1 MTEVT
6 ILLLAMLFAFTM
18 IVIIYRVEI
27 KKRQINK
34 KKVVDKEK
42 VRQEL
47 TVLKNTVAYL
57 DRQVILGNI
66 TREQYQQ
73 EMAVVDFKVKE
84 LEKELLY
91 GYAKEWS
98 NG

>member
-1 MTEVT
+1 MKVAVL
-6 ILLLAMLFAFTM
+6 IIAMMLAFTT

-47 TVLKNTVAYL
+47 TVLKNTIAYL

-66 TREQYQQ
+66 TKEQRQQ
-73 EMAVVDFKVKE
+73 EMAVVEFKVKE
-84 LEKELLY
+84 LEKELLH
-91 GYAKEWS
+91 GYAKEP
-98 NG
+98 NNN

>member
-1 MTEVT
+1 MKVAVL
-6 ILLLAMLFAFTM
+6 IIAMMLAFTT

-34 KKVVDKEK
+34 KNVVDKEK
-42 VRQEL
+42 VTQEL
-47 TVLKNTVAYL
+47 IVLKNTIAYL

-66 TREQYQQ
+66 TREQYQK

-84 LEKELLY
+84 LEKELLH
-91 GYAKEWS
+91 GYAKE
-98 NG
+98 

>member
-1 MTEVT
+1 MKVAVL
-6 ILLLAMLFAFTM
+6 IIAMMLAFTT

-66 TREQYQQ
+66 TKEQHQK

-84 LEKELLY
+84 LEKELLH
-91 GYAKEWS
+91 GYAKE
-98 NG
+98 

>member
-6 ILLLAMLFAFTM
+6 ILLLAMLFAFTT

-47 TVLKNTVAYL
+47 TVLKNTIAYL

-66 TREQYQQ
+66 TKEQYQQ
-73 EMAVVDFKVKE
+73 EMAAVEFKVKE
-84 LEKELLY
+84 LEKELLH
-91 GYAKEWS
+91 GYAKE
-98 NG
+98 

>member
-6 ILLLAMLFAFTM
+6 ILLLAMLFAFTT

-34 KKVVDKEK
+34 KNVVDKEK
-42 VRQEL
+42 VTQEL

-84 LEKELLY
+84 LEKELLH
-91 GYAKEWS
+91 GYAKE
-98 NG
+98 

>member
-6 ILLLAMLFAFTM
+6 ILLLAMLFAFTT

-34 KKVVDKEK
+34 KNVVDKEK
-42 VRQEL
+42 VTQEL

-66 TREQYQQ
+66 TKEQYQQ
-73 EMAVVDFKVKE
+73 EMAVVEFKVKE
-84 LEKELLY
+84 LEKELLH
-91 GYAKEWS
+91 GYTKEPS
-98 NG
+98 NN

>member
-1 MTEVT
+1 MKAAVL
-6 ILLLAMLFAFTM
+6 IIAMMLAFTT

-47 TVLKNTVAYL
+47 TVLKNTIAYL

-66 TREQYQQ
+66 TKEQHQK

-91 GYAKEWS
+91 GYTKEPN

>member
-1 MTEVT
+1 MKVAVL
-6 ILLLAMLFAFTM
+6 IIAMMLAFTT

-47 TVLKNTVAYL
+47 TVLKNTIAYL
-57 DRQVILGNI
+57 DIQVILGNI
-66 TREQYQQ
+66 TKEQYQQ

-84 LEKELLY
+84 LEKELLH
-91 GYAKEWS
+91 GYTKEPS

>member
-6 ILLLAMLFAFTM
+6 ILLLAMLFAFTT
-18 IVIIYRVEI
+18 IVIIYRVEYQKRKVNP
-27 KKRQINK
+27 KKF
-34 KKVVDKEK
+34 DKEK
-42 VRQEL
+42 ARQEL
-47 TVLKNTVAYL
+47 VVLKNTVAYL

-84 LEKELLY
+84 LEKELLH

>member
-1 MTEVT
+1 MTDVT
-6 ILLLAMLFAFTM
+6 IFLLAMLFAFTT

-34 KKVVDKEK
+34 KNVVDKEK

-47 TVLKNTVAYL
+47 TVLKNTIAYL

-66 TREQYQQ
+66 TKEQYQQ

-91 GYAKEWS
+91 GYTKEPS
-98 NG
+98 SK

>member
-6 ILLLAMLFAFTM
+6 ILLLAMLFAFTT

-66 TREQYQQ
+66 TKEQRQQ

-84 LEKELLY
+84 LEKELLH
-91 GYAKEWS
+91 GYAKEPS
-98 NG
+98 SK

>member
-1 MTEVT
+1 MKVAVL
-6 ILLLAMLFAFTM
+6 IIAMMLAFTT

-66 TREQYQQ
+66 TREQYHQ
-73 EMAVVDFKVKE
+73 EMAVVDFKAKE
-84 LEKELLY
+84 LEKELLH
-91 GYAKEWS
+91 GYAKEPN

>member
-1 MTEVT
+1 MKVAVL
-6 ILLLAMLFAFTM
+6 IIAMMLAFTS

-47 TVLKNTVAYL
+47 TVLKNTIAYL

-66 TREQYQQ
+66 TKEQRQQ
-73 EMAVVDFKVKE
+73 EMAVVEFKVKE
-84 LEKELLY
+84 LEKELLH
-91 GYAKEWS
+91 GYAKEP
-98 NG
+98 NNN

>member
-1 MTEVT
+1 MKVAVL
-6 ILLLAMLFAFTM
+6 IIAMMLEFTT

-47 TVLKNTVAYL
+47 TVLKNTIAYL

-66 TREQYQQ
+66 TKEQYHQ

-91 GYAKEWS
+91 GYTKEPS
-98 NG
+98 NN

>member
-6 ILLLAMLFAFTM
+6 ILLLAMLFAFTT

-34 KKVVDKEK
+34 KNVVDKEK
-42 VRQEL
+42 ARQEL
-47 TVLKNTVAYL
+47 SVLKNTIAYL

-66 TREQYQQ
+66 TKEQYQQ

-84 LEKELLY
+84 LEKELLH
-91 GYAKEWS
+91 GYAKE
-98 NG
+98 

>member
-1 MTEVT
+1 MIEVT
-6 ILLLAMLFAFTM
+6 ILLLAMLFAFTT

-47 TVLKNTVAYL
+47 TVLNNTIAYL

-66 TREQYQQ
+66 TKEQRQQ

-84 LEKELLY
+84 LEKELLH
-91 GYAKEWS
+91 GHAKE
-98 NG
+98 

>member
-1 MTEVT
+1 MKVAVL
-6 ILLLAMLFAFTM
+6 IIAMMLAFTT

-66 TREQYQQ
+66 TKEQYQQ

-84 LEKELLY
+84 LEKELLH
-91 GYAKEWS
+91 GYAKE
-98 NG
+98 

>member
-1 MTEVT
+1 MKVAVL
-6 ILLLAMLFAFTM
+6 IIAMMLAFTT

-66 TREQYQQ
+66 TREQYHQ

-84 LEKELLY
+84 LEKELLH
-91 GYAKEWS
+91 GYAKE
-98 NG
+98 

>member
-1 MTEVT
+1 MTEAT
-6 ILLLAMLFAFTM
+6 ILLLAMLFAFTT

-66 TREQYQQ
+66 TKEQRQQ

-84 LEKELLY
+84 LEKELLH
-91 GYAKEWS
+91 GYAKEPS
-98 NG
+98 SK

>member
-1 MTEVT
+1 MKVAVL
-6 ILLLAMLFAFTM
+6 IIAMMLAFTS

-34 KKVVDKEK
+34 KKVVNKEK

-84 LEKELLY
+84 LEKELLH
-91 GYAKEWS
+91 GYAKE
-98 NG
+98 

>member
-6 ILLLAMLFAFTM
+6 IFLLAMLFAFTT

-66 TREQYQQ
+66 TKEQYQQ

-91 GYAKEWS
+91 GYTKE
-98 NG
+98 

>member
-1 MTEVT
+1 MKVAVL
-6 ILLLAMLFAFTM
+6 IIAMMLAFTT

-42 VRQEL
+42 VTQEL

-84 LEKELLY
+84 LEKEILH
-91 GYAKEWS
+91 GYAKE
-98 NG
+98 

>member
-1 MTEVT
+1 MKVAVL
-6 ILLLAMLFAFTM
+6 IIAMMLAFTT

-66 TREQYQQ
+66 TKEQYHQ

-91 GYAKEWS
+91 GCAKEPS

>member
-1 MTEVT
+1 MKVAVL
-6 ILLLAMLFAFTM
+6 IIAMMLAFTT

-57 DRQVILGNI
+57 DRQVILGNM
-66 TREQYQQ
+66 TKEQYHQ

-91 GYAKEWS
+91 GYTKE
-98 NG
+98 

>member
-1 MTEVT
+1 MKVAVL
-6 ILLLAMLFAFTM
+6 IIAMMLAFTT

-42 VRQEL
+42 VTQEL

-84 LEKELLY
+84 LEKELLH
-91 GYAKEWS
+91 GHAKE
-98 NG
+98 

>member
-1 MTEVT
+1 MK
-6 ILLLAMLFAFTM
+6 
-18 IVIIYRVEI
+18 VITFD
-27 KKRQINK
+27 K
-34 KKVVDKEK
+34 KKARRK
-42 VRQEL
+42 L

-84 LEKELLY
+84 LEKELLH
-91 GYAKEWS
+91 GYAKE
-98 NG
+98 

>member
-1 MTEVT
+1 MKVAVL
-6 ILLLAMLFAFTM
+6 IIAMMLAFTT

-34 KKVVDKEK
+34 KNVVDKEK
-42 VRQEL
+42 VTQEL
-47 TVLKNTVAYL
+47 TVLKNTIAYL

-73 EMAVVDFKVKE
+73 EMAVVEFKVKE
-84 LEKELLY
+84 LEKELLH
-91 GYAKEWS
+91 GYAKEPS
-98 NG
+98 NN

>member
-1 MTEVT
+1 
-6 ILLLAMLFAFTM
+6 MLKS
-18 IVIIYRVEI
+18 

-73 EMAVVDFKVKE
+73 EMAVVEFKVKE
-84 LEKELLY
+84 LEKELLH
-91 GYAKEWS
+91 GYAKEPN

>member
-1 MTEVT
+1 MK
-6 ILLLAMLFAFTM
+6 
-18 IVIIYRVEI
+18 VITFD
-27 KKRQINK
+27 K
-34 KKVVDKEK
+34 KKARRK
-42 VRQEL
+42 L

-84 LEKELLY
+84 LEKELSH
-91 GYAKEWS
+91 GYAKE
-98 NG
+98 

>member
-6 ILLLAMLFAFTM
+6 ILLLAMLFAFTT

-34 KKVVDKEK
+34 KNVVDKEK

-66 TREQYQQ
+66 TKEQYHQ

-84 LEKELLY
+84 LEKELLH
-91 GYAKEWS
+91 GYAKEPN

>member
-1 MTEVT
+1 MKVAVL
-6 ILLLAMLFAFTM
+6 IIAMMLAFTT

-47 TVLKNTVAYL
+47 AVLKNTVAYL
-57 DRQVILGNI
+57 DRQVLLGNI

-84 LEKELLY
+84 LEKELLH
-91 GYAKEWS
+91 GYTKEPS

>member
-1 MTEVT
+1 MKVAVL
-6 ILLLAMLFAFTM
+6 IIAMMLAFTT

-47 TVLKNTVAYL
+47 TVLKNTIAYL

-66 TREQYQQ
+66 TKEQYQQ

-84 LEKELLY
+84 LEKELLH
-91 GYAKEWS
+91 GYAKE
-98 NG
+98 

>member
-73 EMAVVDFKVKE
+73 EVAVVDFKVKE

>member
-6 ILLLAMLFAFTM
+6 ILLLAMLFAFTT

-47 TVLKNTVAYL
+47 TVLKNTIAYL

-66 TREQYQQ
+66 TREQYHQ

-91 GYAKEWS
+91 GYTKEPN

>member
-1 MTEVT
+1 MKVAVL
-6 ILLLAMLFAFTM
+6 IIAMMLAFTT

-47 TVLKNTVAYL
+47 TVLKNTIAYL

-84 LEKELLY
+84 LEKELLH
-91 GYAKEWS
+91 GHAKE
-98 NG
+98 

>member
-1 MTEVT
+1 MKVAAL
-6 ILLLAMLFAFTM
+6 IIAMMLAFTT

-42 VRQEL
+42 VTQEL

-84 LEKELLY
+84 LEKELLH
-91 GYAKEWS
+91 GYAKE
-98 NG
+98 